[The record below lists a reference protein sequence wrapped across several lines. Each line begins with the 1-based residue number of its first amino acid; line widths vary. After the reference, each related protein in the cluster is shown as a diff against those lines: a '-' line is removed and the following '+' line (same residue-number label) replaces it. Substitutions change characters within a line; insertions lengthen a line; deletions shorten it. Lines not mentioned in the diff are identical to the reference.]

1 MAISPPSDIVLEVS
15 QAADPERLR
24 VASAKLEK
32 LSESAGTAFA
42 KAMDKLDR
50 VLPQQTADAQTVPP
64 AATGPSSAS
73 LPFDI
78 NQARLDLRNDMSRL
92 QTAANTASAA
102 KGDRARTLQEF
113 EAVVLQSFISSM
125 LPQNAENVYG
135 EGTAGDVWKSM
146 MAEQIAKQM
155 AKAGGI
161 GIADRIL
168 ASQGPGQNAAAGLNM
183 ASLGISAQR
192 PDIGSLSPASLS
204 AILSASA
211 RI

>member
-15 QAADPERLR
+15 QAADPERLK

-32 LSESAGTAFA
+32 LSENTGTAFA
-42 KAMDKLDR
+42 KVMDKVDR
-50 VLPQQTADAQTVPP
+50 ELPQQVAEAPAVPTPAPPP
-64 AATGPSSAS
+64 AAPGPSSAS

-78 NQARLDLRNDMSRL
+78 NQARLDLRNDVSRL
-92 QTAANTASAA
+92 QNAANATSAN
-102 KGDRARTLQEF
+102 KSDRAKTLQDF
-113 EAVVLQSFISSM
+113 EAVVLQTFISSM
-125 LPQNAENVYG
+125 LPQDAENVYG
-135 EGTAGDVWKSM
+135 EGTAGEVWKGM

-155 AKAGGI
+155 AKSGGI

-168 ASQGPGQNAAAGLNM
+168 ASQGSNGKAGLGMPGQRTDVTN
-183 ASLGISAQR
+183 
-192 PDIGSLSPASLS
+192 LSPSSLS